1 MAKPS
6 PASNTRGQARSPVAA
21 PVVFGVL
28 CIVGFGI
35 YSNTFHSTF
44 HFDDKFNIVENYLL
58 RDLTRFW
65 PPLGTRWAGYFSF
78 ALNYKINGLN
88 VAGYHLV
95 NTFIHVTNAFLVY
108 LLTLSVFPVIK
119 EAVEDKARYMAALT
133 AAFIFI
139 SHPIETQAI
148 TYITQRFASLSTL
161 FFLLSLLLYVKART
175 GGGVK
180 LRFYIP
186 AVLSAV
192 LALKTKEIS
201 ATLPIV
207 IVLYEYAFFTGR
219 ESLKKRA
226 LYAAPFFIALL
237 IIPLDLLGIGAES
250 GIAEEMRVRQVKD
263 LTLLSRQGYF
273 LTEMKVIVTYMRLL
287 VLPVNQSLDY
297 LLHPVHGFPDIGT
310 IASGIFI
317 LALIVTAIFFFIVSK
332 RAQRPLGLII
342 AFGALWFFI
351 TLSVE
356 SSFIPIQ
363 DVMNEHRLYLPS
375 VGAFMAVGA
384 LAAHVVK
391 RFGLNLYKSLAVFFV
406 IVIVPLSISS
416 YLRNRV
422 WKDDI
427 TLWGDVVKKSPI
439 NPRAHVSLGFA
450 YAQAGTFDKAEEQYR
465 LVLDRINPQSA
476 EAQNGLG
483 DLYYKTGRIAEAT
496 EAYSRSLANNPDD
509 PYVHYNL
516 AVLYVRNGRVSEASS
531 ELKEALRLRPDYPEA
546 HNNLANIYMM
556 TGDIDGAVVSYR
568 SALRLKPD
576 HVDAHYNLGAAYL
589 KKGLANEALAEF
601 EAVLRL
607 NPNDSGAREMVMRLR
622 GG

>member
-1 MAKPS
+1 MANPS
-6 PASNTRGQARSPVAA
+6 RSPVAGTA
-21 PVVFGVL
+21 VFVAL
-28 CIVGFGI
+28 CITGFVI

-65 PPLGTRWAGYFSF
+65 PPLGTRWAGFLSF

-88 VAGYHLV
+88 VVGYHLV

-108 LLTLSVFPVIK
+108 LLTLSAFDAPAIK
-119 EAVEDKARYMAALT
+119 EAMEDRARYIAALT

-139 SHPIETQAI
+139 SHPVQTQAI

-175 GGGVK
+175 EGGLK

-186 AVLSAV
+186 AVVSAM

-207 IVLYEYAFFTGR
+207 IVLYEYAFLTGR

-226 LYAAPFFIALL
+226 LYVAPFFIALL
-237 IIPLDLLGIGAES
+237 IIPLDLFGPELGIGWES

-263 LTLLSRQGYF
+263 ITLLSRQDYF
-273 LTEMKVIVTYMRLL
+273 LTEMKVIVMYMRLL
-287 VLPVNQSLDY
+287 ILPVNQNLDY
-297 LLHPVHGFPDIGT
+297 LLHPVHGFPDTGT

-317 LALIVTAIFFFIVSK
+317 LVLIVAAIFFFIVSK
-332 RAQRPLGLII
+332 RGKRPLGLIA
-342 AFGALWFFI
+342 AFGALLFFI

-363 DVMNEHRLYLPS
+363 DVINEHRLYLPS
-375 VGAFMAVGA
+375 IGVFMAVGA
-384 LAAHVVK
+384 LAAYVVK
-391 RFGLNLYKSLAVFFV
+391 RLGLNPYKALAAFLV
-406 IVIVPLSISS
+406 IVIVPLAIAS

-427 TLWGDVVKKSPI
+427 TLWGDVVRKSPI
-439 NPRAHVSLGFA
+439 NPRARVNLGFA
-450 YAQAGTFDKAEEQYR
+450 YAQAGIFDKAEEHYR
-465 LVLDRINPQSA
+465 LVLDRINPSSA

-496 EAYSRSLANNPDD
+496 EAYSRSLATNPDD

-516 AVLYVRNGRVSEASS
+516 AVLYVSNGRVSEASS
-531 ELKEALRLRPDYPEA
+531 ELKEALKLRPDYPEA

-556 TGDIDGAVVSYR
+556 TGDIDGAVASYR

-589 KKGLANEALAEF
+589 KKGLVFDALSEF
-601 EAVLRL
+601 ETVLRL
-607 NPNDSGAREMVMRLR
+607 DPNDRGAREMVGRLR